1 MAFQDIFPD
10 IEQLMAMPQENW
22 EGLVGHLGDFEDF
35 EDFEEEVT
43 RMLQTAP
50 APAPAA
56 TVATTTAGGSGESED
71 AGGGFQA
78 RQERA
83 QQAYFTKDTTPTPE
97 KLKWVPSS
105 LHAACQKPACS
116 LPEACQQPARS
127 LPEACQKPA
136 RSLPEACLQPASSE
150 AGWLAGW
157 LAAYAC
163 RPPAGVKP
171 SPTAVAHLL
180 LLLLCCVLQG
190 QCGRAQPGA
199 AKAAR
204 PYHQDHGGGLCRQ
217 PLPGHLHSA
226 PGRRQ
231 RRPARQAE

>member
-136 RSLPEACLQPASSE
+136 RSLFAACQQR
-150 AGWLAGW
+150 GWLAGW
-157 LAAYAC
+157 LAGGICMQAARRGQTVAHRRC
-163 RPPAGVKP
+163 SPPAAA
-171 SPTAVAHLL
+171 AV
-180 LLLLCCVLQG
+180 LCFAG
-190 QCGRAQPGA
+190 PMWTRS
-199 AKAAR
+199 AR
-204 PYHQDHGGGLCRQ
+204 
-217 PLPGHLHSA
+217 SS
-226 PGRRQ
+226 
-231 RRPARQAE
+231 